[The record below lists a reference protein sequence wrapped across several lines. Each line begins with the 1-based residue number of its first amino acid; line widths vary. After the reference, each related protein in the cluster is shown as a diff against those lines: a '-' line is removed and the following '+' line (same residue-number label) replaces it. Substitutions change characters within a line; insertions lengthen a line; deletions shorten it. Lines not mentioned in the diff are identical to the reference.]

1 MGLSVNRDALRQ
13 LGLNVKSDAAEYLK
27 EISNIYS
34 INDEVKTVWQGTE
47 REHFTSAVEEYRTS
61 MNSLGDAI
69 NDYGQCLVD
78 ASRDYSRMSES
89 IIDNVNRL

>member
-1 MGLSVNRDALRQ
+1 
-13 LGLNVKSDAAEYLK
+13 
-27 EISNIYS
+27 
-34 INDEVKTVWQGTE
+34 
-47 REHFTSAVEEYRTS
+47 